1 MFHGSQLLNL
11 TSIQYRIRVPS
22 ILIDSCLKFNI
33 SFRSDC
39 YRMSLMSST
48 NCGGH
53 LPQVPLAPAAPPRP
67 GMHKTL
73 ARPARR
79 PDNPEAL
86 AQEKAGGSAIG
97 FASPI
102 IGDDELSL
110 QSYSCWWYIIISYH
124 HIINDYLNSY
134 YNQPLLWLSIL
145 VTSIISMWFLCDFYV
160 ISMAA
165 PYLCHTNTPPVC
177 IPWGSELHHHQPGR
191 ADGGQLGSGH
201 DHMDRWQDPESEA
214 RGLRDVARL
223 LSGRRARKMWI

>member
-145 VTSIISMWFLCDFYV
+145 VTSIISMWFLCDFYGSA
-160 ISMAA
+160 ILM
-165 PYLCHTNTPPVC
+165 PY
-177 IPWGSELHHHQPGR
+177 
-191 ADGGQLGSGH
+191 
-201 DHMDRWQDPESEA
+201 
-214 RGLRDVARL
+214 
-223 LSGRRARKMWI
+223 